1 MAWENYG
8 TLIVSRVRS
17 VYDGDTFRV
26 DIDGLPPLIGVDMP
40 VRIAGIDC
48 PEMRGKDADKEAA
61 IAARDA
67 LRDLLDNADLIEL
80 RNVRRGKYFRIVAD
94 VFVDGVDVK
103 TLTACPCY
111 TIHLIRKTNRT
122 WTTKT
127 GVSQ

>member
-1 MAWENYG
+1 MRKLLIATCLATLLCSTAWAADYDDVV
-8 TLIVSRVRS
+8 VSRVVS

-26 DIDGLPPLIGVDMP
+26 DIDGWPPLIGRDMP

-67 LRDLLDNADLIEL
+67 LRDLLENADLIEL

-94 VFVDGVDVK
+94 VYVDEIDVK
-103 TLTACPCY
+103 TLTTCEEY
-111 TIHLIRKTNRT
+111 K
-122 WTTKT
+122 
-127 GVSQ
+127 